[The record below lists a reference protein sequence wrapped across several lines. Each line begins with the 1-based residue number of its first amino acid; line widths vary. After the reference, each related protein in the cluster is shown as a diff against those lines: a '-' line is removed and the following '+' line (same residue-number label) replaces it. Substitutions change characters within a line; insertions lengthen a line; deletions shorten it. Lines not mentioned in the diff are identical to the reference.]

1 MPKTVLV
8 VDNDFFFV
16 EFLAELLESRAY
28 NVIKAYDGKEAIS
41 KIDDENIDLMFVD
54 IVMPKIDGTELIKF
68 VRMKYPENCF
78 SIVAVSGTII
88 ERIDTLSN
96 IGADYYIAKG
106 PMEKMAANI
115 NELLDNIDNNSFDKS
130 QGAKIVESGNL
141 FPRREAID
149 LLDSIQFHKAIIE
162 CVGFGIVNI
171 DLDARIIGIN
181 SSALNI
187 LNKTTI
193 ELLNRP
199 VTDIF
204 PHEDRSKLINTIKNF
219 IHNSESS
226 EAVYTTIIDSKKIR
240 VVVTLL
246 TVEKKNI
253 GLILAL
259 EDCDKWEEQA

>member
-1 MPKTVLV
+1 MPKTALV

-16 EFLAELLESRAY
+16 EFLAELLESRGY
-28 NVIKAYDGKEAIS
+28 KVIKAYDGKEGIS
-41 KIDDENIDLMFVD
+41 AIDDKDIALMFAD

-88 ERIDTLSN
+88 ERIDTLTN

-115 NELLDNIDNNSFDKS
+115 NELLDNIENKSFDKS
-130 QGAKIVESGNL
+130 GGAKIIESENL
-141 FPRREAID
+141 FPRREAVD
-149 LLDSIQFHKAIIE
+149 LLDSIQFHKGIIE

-171 DLDARIIGIN
+171 DSDTRIIGIN
-181 SSALNI
+181 SYALNI
-187 LNKTTI
+187 LGKTTI

-204 PHEDRSKLINTIKNF
+204 PHEDRSKFINTVKNF
-219 IHNSESS
+219 IKNNESNETVFTS
-226 EAVYTTIIDSKKIR
+226 IINSKKIR

-246 TVEKKNI
+246 TVEKKI
-253 GLILAL
+253 LGLILAL
-259 EDCDKWEEQA
+259 EDCDKWEELA